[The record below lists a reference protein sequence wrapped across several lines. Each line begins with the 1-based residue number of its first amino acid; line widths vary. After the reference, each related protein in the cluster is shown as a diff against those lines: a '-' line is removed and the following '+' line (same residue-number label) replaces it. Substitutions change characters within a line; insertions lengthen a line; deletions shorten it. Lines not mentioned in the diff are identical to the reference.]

1 MYEGTRV
8 YPLLALLAMTMAL
21 HCKTPTRT
29 VTDPAFDK
37 QGHRGARGLM
47 PENTVPAML
56 RALDLG
62 VTTLEMDVVISRDAK
77 VVVSHDP
84 WFSWEISTMPDGRTF
99 TAAEEKRYN
108 LYQMDY
114 AEIRTWDV
122 GLKPLTRFPQQQKMK
137 ACKPLLEE
145 LIDSVEAYA
154 KTNKLPRP
162 QYNIETKSD
171 VLAEKAG
178 YQPSPERFADLLMAV
193 LAAKGIQDRCIIQSF
208 DERTIQYIHARYPK
222 TRIAYLVEGAGNPG
236 IEQNLSKL
244 GFRPDIY
251 SPEHILVTPE
261 LIRYCHER
269 NIRVIPWTVNRK
281 ERIEELRAM
290 GVDGIIS
297 DYPNL
302 F

>member
-1 MYEGTRV
+1 MYEGTRLC
-8 YPLLALLAMTMAL
+8 PLLALLAMTLAWQ
-21 HCKTPTRT
+21 CKSPSRNMNS
-29 VTDPAFDK
+29 PSFDR

-47 PENTVPAML
+47 PENTVPAMF

-62 VTTLEMDVVISRDAK
+62 VSTLEMDVVISRDDK

-84 WFSWEISTMPDGRTF
+84 YFSWEISTMPDGRTF

-122 GLKPLTRFPQQQKMK
+122 GLKPVQRFPKQQKMNVH
-137 ACKPLLEE
+137 KPLLGE
-145 LIDSVEAYA
+145 LIDSVEAYV
-154 KTNKLPRP
+154 KRKKLPRP

-178 YQPSPERFADLLMAV
+178 YQPTPERFADLLMGV
-193 LAAKGIQDRCIIQSF
+193 LTEKRMLDRCIIQSF
-208 DERTIQYIHARYPK
+208 DERTIRYIHAKHPGV
-222 TRIAYLVEGAGNPG
+222 RIAYLIEGTERSG
-236 IEQNLSKL
+236 IAEHLARL
-244 GFRPDIY
+244 GFIPDIY
-251 SPEHILVTPE
+251 SPEHTLVTPE
-261 LIRYCHER
+261 LVRYCHER

-281 ERIEELRAM
+281 ERMEELRAM

-297 DYPNL
+297 DYPDL